1 MNLVLITFLLYVQLF
16 TTFQDNAYVYFA
28 MELVPGGE
36 LFQRLRKVGRMHPN
50 EARFYIL
57 ETFSALYHIQSLGYC
72 YRDLKPE
79 NVMID
84 SEGHCKLIDFGF
96 STRPDRDGLMRTVV
110 GTPVYLSPEQLNGK
124 FTNGYTSCCD
134 FWSLGIFLFELMT
147 GHTPYSRDL
156 HDTQHE
162 VYLRILSSRGVP
174 FPRGFNRKAKSFI
187 SSLCQKDL
195 TKRLW
200 RSEEIR
206 HNKYFLFKEPTTK
219 ETVSAPSSSS
229 SKELF
234 SARDGGGA
242 SSRRQRSSSL
252 ARQKTGSSLLPQS
265 RSNSI
270 PDGQAVYL
278 KGAEGKS
285 AGPGDVGDDG
295 SIHSKKRSSFDV
307 GSQGSQCENV
317 PIRKGQSFDS
327 HAPQSGARGVSMS
340 NLGGSN
346 AGISAFGDK
355 AKSSSSL
362 VHKIGNMRG
371 GGMVGGGGGD
381 VTPTRVDEVIAEE
394 EWVDPVNGE
403 DGPMTEAELNQR
415 DGERLDY
422 IWLKVNER
430 QLVPPYIP
438 RLSNDKPGDD
448 KYFRDYGIEPGDD
461 IRVGQSFAFEGF

>member
-1 MNLVLITFLLYVQLF
+1 M
-16 TTFQDNAYVYFA
+16 YFA

-50 EARFYIL
+50 EARFYTL

-84 SEGHCKLIDFGF
+84 AEGHCKLIDFGF

-134 FWSLGIFLFELMT
+134 FWSLGIFLFELLT
-147 GHTPYSRDL
+147 GRTPYSRDL

-174 FPRGFNRKAKSFI
+174 FPRGFDRKAKSFI
-187 SSLCQKDL
+187 SSLCQKDI

-200 RSEEIR
+200 RPEEIR
-206 HNKYFLFKEPTTK
+206 HNKYFLFKEPATK
-219 ETVSAPSSSS
+219 QPAGAPSSSS

-234 SARDGGGA
+234 SARSGGSS
-242 SSRRQRSSSL
+242 SSRKRRSTSL
-252 ARQKTGSSLLPQS
+252 ARQSTGSSLLSQA
-265 RSNSI
+265 RSNSV
-270 PDGQAVYL
+270 PDGQAYS
-278 KGAEGKS
+278 KAAEGKS
-285 AGPGDVGDDG
+285 PGPGDAGDEV
-295 SIHSKKRSSFDV
+295 SIRDNLSSSGRRD
-307 GSQGSQCENV
+307 SA
-317 PIRKGQSFDS
+317 PIRKTPPFEGVSS
-327 HAPQSGARGVSMS
+327 SLGGGRVVSMS
-340 NLGGSN
+340 SLASHASPN
-346 AGISAFGDK
+346 GIVDK
-355 AKSSSSL
+355 AKSSSAL
-362 VHKIGNMRG
+362 VHKVGSMRG
-371 GGMVGGGGGD
+371 GGGE
-381 VTPTRVDEVIAEE
+381 VTPTRIDEVIAEE
-394 EWVDPVNGE
+394 EGGEHAHGE
-403 DGPMTEAELNQR
+403 DGSMTDAELNRR

-422 IWLKVNER
+422 IWSKVNER
-430 QLVPPYIP
+430 QLVPPFIP

-448 KYFRDYGIEPGDD
+448 KYFREYGNEPGDE